1 MSTEASESEISPGSR
16 SAKSQPNVL
25 IVDDHELV
33 RRTLRALVESR
44 PEWRVCGEAADGIE
58 AVEKAKQFRPQVI
71 LMDINMP
78 RMDGLEATRVIRR
91 ELPNSSVILV
101 TQNHET
107 IAREQARIV
116 DAKASVTKSR
126 IPRDLLPAIERV
138 LGDGDSE
145 VPPTSAREETEEWV
159 PGGGALGKLVR
170 DFNWSCTPLGPIDQW
185 PQSLK
190 VIVRAMLTSRFAM
203 WMSWGPELTFLYN
216 DAYAKMTLGKKHP
229 WALGKPSQKVWE
241 EIWDDIGPRIRGVL
255 DNRRATW
262 DEGLLLFLER
272 SGYREESYHTF
283 SYSPLSDDDG
293 KVAGHLCVVTEETD
307 RVIGERRL
315 RTLRSLAAELGKTIT
330 EEDVLGSISRT
341 LNENQQDLPFTLTY
355 LLSEDG
361 KQARIASSS
370 GVTAGQP
377 AAPELIDLTGQGEPW
392 PLSEVLRDK
401 ASVIVENLSEKF
413 RFVPSGSWEHP
424 PTRALLLPLMS
435 QKQGILSG
443 VIVSALNP
451 YRPLDVS
458 YAGFINLLAGQI
470 AASIANARAYDF
482 EKKRAEALAEIDRA
496 KTMFFS
502 NVSHEFRTPLT
513 LMLGPLE
520 DLLSE
525 SSGLAAEQRE
535 RLDVAHRNSLRLLKL
550 VNTLLDFSRIESG
563 RIQASYEPTDL
574 ATLTSDLAS
583 VFRSAVERA
592 GLRLL
597 VDCRP
602 LSEPVYVDREMWEK
616 IVLNLVSNAF
626 KFTFSGEIE
635 VALRQRERRVE
646 LTVRDTGTGIP
657 EQELPHLFERFYR
670 VKGAQGRTFE
680 GSGIGLALVQELTM
694 LHKGSISVFSKSNQG
709 SSFTVSIPLGSD
721 HLPPDR
727 VRGERQLESTALSS
741 RTYVEE
747 ALHWRP
753 VDAVISDEPLFS
765 AVLSEVNHARPAS
778 APKAPVILLA
788 DDNADMREYVRR
800 LLSHRYEVVTVADGI
815 AALESARKSPP
826 DVILSDVMMPR
837 MDGFALLQAVRD
849 EESLKG
855 IPFILLSA
863 RAGGESRVEG
873 LESGA
878 DDYLVKPFSA
888 RELLARVKSQL
899 AMVQVRKEASDLD
912 RKLRLDS
919 ELLASIVVSSDDAIV
934 SKSLDGTITSWNRSA
949 ERIFGYSAKE
959 AVGRHITLIVPPE
972 RYEEENEIL
981 ARLRRGERIDHF
993 STVRLRKDGTRIDVS
1008 LTISPLRD
1016 STGRVIGASKVAR
1029 DVTAEKR
1036 AAERIRET
1044 EERFRA
1050 IVDTTPE
1057 CVKLVAADGTVLH
1070 MNASGLQ
1077 MVSANGPEEVV
1088 GKSVFSLIAPEWREK
1103 FRSFNERVCSGR
1115 KGSLEFEIIGLD
1127 GKRRFAETHA
1137 VPLRNGDGNVV
1148 QLAVTRDVTDRRLAE
1163 EREWKITAEAI
1174 AANAKFRA
1182 VFEQTSV
1189 FAGIM
1194 SNDGVLIEAN
1204 KLCLDVC
1211 GYRTDE
1217 VLSRPFWAT
1226 PWWRN
1231 FPETREKIKRAI
1243 PRVAKGERYRELLR
1257 YSWADGSEHIMDF
1270 ALYPIIDD
1278 AGRVLFLHPTGVDVT
1293 ELKRTE
1299 QNYKNL
1305 TETLEAEVHARTIEL
1320 EQRSADVLRQS
1331 EQLRQLSWRLLRA
1344 QDEER
1349 RHVARELHDS
1359 AGQTLAVLG
1368 MNVAML
1374 VQSAGASAPEL
1385 AAEAEKIQETV
1396 QQLHREIRTASYLLH
1411 PPLLDESGLDSA
1423 LSWYTH
1429 GLMERSGLEIT
1440 LSIEKNFGRLPR
1452 DMELMVFRLVQE
1464 SLTNIHRHSD
1474 SKTATI
1480 RIGRHEGV
1488 LSIDVEDE
1496 GKGIPQE
1503 RLSEIQSRGSG
1514 VGIRGMQERVRQF
1527 NGNMAIHSGSSGTQ
1541 ISIRIPIPTTDFPE
1555 EENRRDRLPAAV

>member
-1 MSTEASESEISPGSR
+1 MSIEAPDGEISSGSV
-16 SAKSQPNVL
+16 SAKTLPSVL

-58 AVEKAKQFRPQVI
+58 AIEKAKQFRPQVI

-91 ELPNSSVILV
+91 ELPDSSVILV

-116 DAKASVTKSR
+116 DAKGSVTKSK
-126 IPRDLLPAIERV
+126 IPRDLLPTIEKV
-138 LGDGDSE
+138 LGSGVSE
-145 VPPTSAREETEEWV
+145 APGTSGSDERAEWL
-159 PGGGALGKLVR
+159 PGGGALGKLVHE
-170 DFNWSCTPLGPIDQW
+170 FNWSETPLGPMDQW
-185 PQSLK
+185 PQSLT

-255 DNRRATW
+255 DDRRATW

-283 SYSPLSDDDG
+283 SYSPLSGDDG

-315 RTLRSLAAELGKTIT
+315 RTLRSLAAEMSKTIT
-330 EEDVLGSISRT
+330 EADVLACISRT
-341 LNENQQDLPFTLTY
+341 LGENQQDLPFTVTY
-355 LLSEDG
+355 LLAEDG
-361 KQARIASSS
+361 KQARIGSCS
-370 GVTAGQP
+370 GITAGEQG
-377 AAPELIDLTGQGEPW
+377 APEVIDLTGQNEVW
-392 PLSEVLRDK
+392 PISEVLTGK
-401 ASVIVENLSEKF
+401 GSIIVENLSEKF
-413 RFVPSGSWEHP
+413 QSVPSGSWEHP
-424 PTRALLLPLMS
+424 PSRALLLPLTT
-435 QKQGILSG
+435 QKQGIASG
-443 VIVSALNP
+443 VIVAALNP

-458 YAGFINLLAGQI
+458 YAGFINLLAGQVG
-470 AASIANARAYDF
+470 AGIANARAYEL
-482 EKKRAEALAEIDRA
+482 EKKRAEALSEIDRA

-520 DLLSE
+520 DLLAE
-525 SSGLAAEQRE
+525 SSGLAPEQRE

-550 VNTLLDFSRIESG
+550 VNTLLDFSRIEAG
-563 RIQASYEPTDL
+563 RIQATYEPTDL
-574 ATLTSDLAS
+574 ATLTSDLAA
-583 VFRSAVERA
+583 VFRSAIERG

-597 VDCRP
+597 VDCP
-602 LSEPVYVDREMWEK
+602 QLSEPVYVDREMWEK
-616 IVLNLVSNAF
+616 IVFNLLSNAY

-635 VALRQRERRVE
+635 VSLRQRDRHVE

-657 EQELPHLFERFYR
+657 QEELPHLFERFYR
-670 VKGAQGRTFE
+670 IKGSRGRTFE
-680 GSGIGLALVQELTM
+680 GSGIGLALVQELAS
-694 LHKGSISVFSKSNQG
+694 LHKGSISVSSKLNQG
-709 SSFTVSIPLGSD
+709 TTFSVSIPLGSE
-721 HLPPDR
+721 HLPADR
-727 VRGERQLESTALSS
+727 LRAERPLESATLSG
-741 RTYVEE
+741 RTYFEE
-747 ALHWRP
+747 ALHWTP
-753 VDAVISDEPLFS
+753 GDAIVSDELPLS
-765 AVLSEVNHARPAS
+765 AVLTEAGRPR
-778 APKAPVILLA
+778 PGPPVKAPVILLA

-800 LLSHRYEVVTVADGI
+800 LLSQQYEVVTVSDGL
-815 AALESARKSPP
+815 AALESARQRAP
-826 DVILSDVMMPR
+826 DVILSDVMMPQ
-837 MDGFALLQAVRD
+837 MDGFALLQAVRN
-849 EESLKG
+849 EERLKSV
-855 IPFILLSA
+855 PFILLSA
-863 RAGGESRVEG
+863 RAGEESRIEG
-873 LESGA
+873 LHSGA

-899 AMVQVRKEASDLD
+899 TMQQIRKEAAEVN

-934 SKSLDGTITSWNRSA
+934 SKSLEGTITSWNQSA
-949 ERIFGYSAKE
+949 ERIFGYTAKE
-959 AVGRHITLIVPPE
+959 AVGQHITLIIPPE
-972 RYEEENEIL
+972 RRDEENEIL
-981 ARLRRGERIDHF
+981 ARLRRGERVDHF
-993 STVRLRKDGTRIDVS
+993 STVRQRKDGTRIDVS

-1016 STGRVIGASKVAR
+1016 PTGRVIGASKVAR
-1029 DVTAEKR
+1029 DVTAERR
-1036 AAERIRET
+1036 AEEKLRES

-1057 CVKLVAADGTVLH
+1057 CVKLVAADGTLLH
-1070 MNASGLQ
+1070 MNASGLH
-1077 MVSANGPEEVV
+1077 MVCAHSLQDVA
-1088 GKSVFSLIAPEWREK
+1088 GKSIYPLVAPEWRET
-1103 FRSFNERVCSGR
+1103 FRTFNQRVCGGK

-1127 GKRRFAETHA
+1127 GKRRFVETHA
-1137 VPLRNGDGNVV
+1137 APLRNSDGVMV
-1148 QLAVTRDVTDRRLAE
+1148 QLAVTRDVTERRLAE
-1163 EREWKITAEAI
+1163 EREWKITADAI

-1194 SNDGVLIEAN
+1194 TNEGVLIEAN

-1211 GYRTDE
+1211 GYRTEE

-1231 FPETREKIKRAI
+1231 FAESREKIKCAI
-1243 PRVAKGERYRELLR
+1243 PRVAQGARYREELR
-1257 YSWADGSEHIMDF
+1257 YSWADGSEHIVDF

-1299 QNYKNL
+1299 HDYKKL

-1320 EQRSADVLRQS
+1320 EQRNADVLRQS

-1349 RHVARELHDS
+1349 RHIARELHDS

-1374 VQSAGASAPEL
+1374 VQTAGRNAPAL
-1385 AAEAEKIQETV
+1385 AAEAERIQETV

-1440 LSIEKNFGRLPR
+1440 LSIEEDFGRLPR

-1464 SLTNIHRHSD
+1464 CLTNIHRHSE
-1474 SKTATI
+1474 SKTAVI
-1480 RIGRHEGV
+1480 RVGRE
-1488 LSIDVEDE
+1488 E
-1496 GKGIPQE
+1496 GKLSVEVRDQGRGIPAD
-1503 RLSEIQSRGSG
+1503 RLAEIQSRGSG

-1527 NGNMAIHSGSSGTQ
+1527 NGKMTIHSDPSGTQ
-1541 ISIRIPIPTTDFPE
+1541 ISVSIPIPKTDFPE
-1555 EENRRDRLPAAV
+1555 EGNRSERLPAAV